1 MGVGSGVLVSV
12 LVSSGTVVAV
22 RVGLVV
28 SGSVNEGA
36 SVFFIAGVSVGKDVA
51 LSMLP
56 QPEYRLRA
64 KTRLNNKKCVFIFP
78 DWLIFH
84 SLAQDLH
91 SASSSSFGDL
101 LNTV

>member
-1 MGVGSGVLVSV
+1 MGVGSGVLVVV
-12 LVSSGTVVAV
+12 LVGSGTFVAV

-28 SGSVNEGA
+28 FGAVFEGSGV
-36 SVFFIAGVSVGKDVA
+36 VLIAGVSVGTDVA

-78 DWLIFH
+78 DWLIFR